1 MLNIKPIFDTWFKT
15 ECSLELSTNL
25 LFKFLI
31 IISLMHRSDVYC
43 WGNYLG
49 HISTVLEEFKDS
61 AVNHS
66 YCGETVTKP

>member
-1 MLNIKPIFDTWFKT
+1 
-15 ECSLELSTNL
+15 
-25 LFKFLI
+25 
-31 IISLMHRSDVYC
+31 MHRSDVYC

-66 YCGETVTKP
+66 YCGETVTKPWSGMYLKMQQGRISYSIFDIVY